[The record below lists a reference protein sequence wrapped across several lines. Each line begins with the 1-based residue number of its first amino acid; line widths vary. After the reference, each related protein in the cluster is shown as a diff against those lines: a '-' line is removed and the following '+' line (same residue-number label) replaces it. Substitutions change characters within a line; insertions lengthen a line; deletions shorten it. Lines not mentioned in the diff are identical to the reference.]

1 MPAADQE
8 KFLRHAVALSAT
20 ASLEYSTGGDF
31 GAVIVKDNET
41 VSEITNRVVAS
52 HAPPWQAESV
62 AIRPACVTLRN
73 IKLSGCTPQY
83 ENYQCRQIAEEAAHI
98 RSNVLGGTPVQ

>member
-1 MPAADQE
+1 MPAADHE
-8 KFLRHAVALSAT
+8 KVLRHAVALSAT

-52 HAPPWQAESV
+52 HAPPRQAEMA
-62 AIRPACVTLRN
+62 AISPACITLRN

-83 ENYQCRQIAEEAAHI
+83 ENYQCRQMAEEAARI